1 MAAPTSLKYI
11 VDATTFSTV
20 NASTNTAIT
29 STLPQ
34 GAIDF
39 YYTGMAKHTWYRY
52 YASVST
58 SVIETGDFLRLVSG
72 GVAGIDNGIMQKL
85 SNLIV
90 GSSYDIILNL
100 NISVTGTPKLLI
112 YSGLQLISTHTLAGS
127 RSQTITFKASST
139 EDTLVLFTDSG
150 TTLLEVDSISI
161 VTTPR
166 TIQPNPGEVLY
177 PAFISQ
183 RGIVNF
189 TDGVNAILPSQQQCE
204 AYGYTYNKV
213 LDTCSAFTFNSN
225 LPEAFNNNSNKLYG
239 SRNSTQ
245 SETLNTLI
253 MGENNTVLGSSRNSI
268 ITGSNNVISNLINNA
283 NVSGTLGEATA
294 DNSIVL
300 GGNKGGDSLGERQT
314 ITLMYGGQTDD
325 NSVVDSYLN
334 NVTGSYFQIPENT
347 IVLFETQTV
356 AVRIGGS
363 GAGSLGDY
371 KTFTEVGAAINKSG
385 VLSISS
391 SRTILSSVGTTA
403 GWLPS
408 VGVSGT
414 NFLQQVQGKNNRD
427 IMWATTIRFTQIKTG
442 VAL

>member
-1 MAAPTSLKYI
+1 MAYI
-11 VDATTFSTV
+11 SDSTDFSTV
-20 NASTNTAIT
+20 NASVNTAIAT
-29 STLPQ
+29 PLPQ
-34 GAIDF
+34 GAVNF
-39 YYTGMAKHTWYRY
+39 YYPTMAVNTWYRY
-52 YASVST
+52 YDVDST
-58 SVIETGDFLRLVSG
+58 NVIETGSFLSISSLVSEQ
-72 GVAGIDNGIMQKL
+72 NGIIQKL

-90 GSSYDIILNL
+90 GSVY
-100 NISVTGTPKLLI
+100 NIQIDFHITVVGRVNLLI
-112 YSGLQLISTHTLAGS
+112 YSGTTLQSSHSLSGSTT
-127 RSQTITFKASST
+127 QTIQFTANST
-139 EDTLVLFTDSG
+139 QDTIVMDSEGSALLQIDTITITTPSPTIPYLTGFT
-150 TTLLEVDSISI
+150 VKPASISAI
-161 VTTPR
+161 
-166 TIQPNPGEVLY
+166 GEVT
-177 PAFISQ
+177 
-183 RGIVNF
+183 F
-189 TDGVNAILPSQQQCE
+189 TDGTNAVTPNQLQCE
-204 AYGYTYNKV
+204 AYGYTYNQV
-213 LDTCSAFTFNSN
+213 TGTCSTFTYNTN
-225 LPEAFNNNSNKLYG
+225 LNRAVANENNKTFG
-239 SRNSTQ
+239 VGNSTQ
-245 SETLNTLI
+245 TGTNNTI
-253 MGENNTVLGSSRNSI
+253 VMGENNTVRGFSRNSI
-268 ITGSNNVISNLINNA
+268 ITGNQNEIANGVNNA

-300 GGNKGGDSLGERQT
+300 GGNAGTDSLGERQT
-314 ITLMYGGQTDD
+314 ITVMYGGQTDD
-325 NSVVDSYLN
+325 NSTVDSYLN

-442 VAL
+442 VTL